1 MQKRQSLKALKPR
14 LARRM
19 DCTGLSHGVSFGRIL
34 TAVCASGNDGVLRI
48 EGAEG
53 TGRILVRDGEICAV
67 YIEGAHLKD
76 KARQATAYLWRG
88 RHENHEALE
97 QLRNWGLIE
106 YRFVPEEREQEQRAE
121 VGADSVFSAVAAN
134 PS

>member
-1 MQKRQSLKALKPR
+1 MQKRQTLRTLKPR
-14 LARRM
+14 LARHM

-34 TAVCASGNDGVLRI
+34 AAVRSSGDDGVLRI

-67 YIEGAHLKD
+67 YIEGAHLRD
-76 KARQATAYLWRG
+76 KSRQATAYLWRG
-88 RHENHEALE
+88 RHENHEALD

-106 YRFVPEEREQEQRAE
+106 YRFLPEKRDEDRCAASSGE
-121 VGADSVFSAVAAN
+121 SVYNAIAAN

>member
-1 MQKRQSLKALKPR
+1 
-14 LARRM
+14 M

-34 TAVCASGNDGVLRI
+34 SAVRASGNDGVLRI

-53 TGRILVRDGEICAV
+53 TGRILIRDGEICAV

-76 KARQATAYLWRG
+76 RERRATAYLWRG
-88 RHENHEALE
+88 RHENHEALD

-106 YRFVPEEREQEQRAE
+106 YRFVPEIREQERQAE
-121 VGADSVFSAVAAN
+121 VGSDSIFSAVAAN

>member
-1 MQKRQSLKALKPR
+1 
-14 LARRM
+14 M

-34 TAVCASGNDGVLRI
+34 SAVRASDSNGVLRI

-53 TGRILVRDGEICAV
+53 TGRILIRDGEICAV

-76 KARQATAYLWRG
+76 RERRATAYLWRG

-106 YRFVPEEREQEQRAE
+106 YRFVPEERQQERQAE
-121 VGADSVFSAVAAN
+121 VGSDSIFSAAAAN